1 MRECL
6 PACLPAG
13 PNDSLLG
20 ELVFVMLS
28 SKIFHEAS
36 LLQLLKVM
44 GFLITRFKGE
54 LMVQFKKEF

>member
-1 MRECL
+1 MCELHARVL
-6 PACLPAG
+6 AG

-44 GFLITRFKGE
+44 GVFNYPA
-54 LMVQFKKEF
+54 